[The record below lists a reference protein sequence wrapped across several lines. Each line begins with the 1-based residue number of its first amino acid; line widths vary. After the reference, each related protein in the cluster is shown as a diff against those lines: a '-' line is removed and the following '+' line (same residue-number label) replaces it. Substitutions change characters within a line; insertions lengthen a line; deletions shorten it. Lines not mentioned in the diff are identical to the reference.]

1 LTEPS
6 AAATLLE
13 CLEARARTSSHV
25 EATTFEGRS
34 LTCGRLWHEINEVA
48 GTLVGHG
55 LKPGGRVV
63 LVYPNGPDFFAAFYG
78 VQRAGGVAV
87 PIFPDSGA
95 DRIVE
100 IASHCGATAVLTSV
114 LLPEARRH
122 EILSLGAA
130 TGFTV
135 LSSTD
140 CSAAPRIPGFP
151 APDPGR
157 LAYLQYTS
165 GSTGNPKGVQLT
177 HGDLVTNIHQ
187 MIAGFEI
194 TNDDVFVSWLP
205 VSHDMGL
212 ILMTMTPLLLAARM
226 VLMPTSVG
234 SIRRWMTTIAEHRGT
249 FTAAPDFAY
258 RIALRTA
265 PSQNAL
271 DLSCLR
277 VALNAAEPVRAGTIA
292 AFESHFGLGPTV
304 VPAYGLAEATVGVAG
319 RRPGA
324 PVRVDRRGL
333 VSVGKPFPGIEL
345 EIHGDSGPID
355 RGGIG
360 EIVVRSPAATSG
372 YFRNP
377 EATARLFDAGG
388 GIRTGDLG
396 YLDDDGELTI
406 VGRKKSII
414 IQAGRTIAPQE
425 IEETVD
431 QLAFVRRSAAVGID
445 RGGPEGEQAWIFVE
459 LRPADVVNVEQHPEM
474 VVAVVQAIRN
484 RLGHRPGRVYLVRAR
499 TIPTTH
505 NGKVQHL
512 RLRRDYLDGT
522 LRADGRIVYPVNRT
536 P

>member
-1 LTEPS
+1 M
-6 AAATLLE
+6 
-13 CLEARARTSSHV
+13 
-25 EATTFEGRS
+25 TF
-34 LTCGRLWHEINEVA
+34 GRLWHEINEVA

-100 IASHCGATAVLTSV
+100 IASHCGATAVLTSA

-135 LSSTD
+135 LSSTE
-140 CSAAPRIPGFP
+140 CSAASRIPGFP
-151 APDPGR
+151 APDPDA

-165 GSTGNPKGVQLT
+165 GSTGNPKGVKLT

-194 TNDDVFVSWLP
+194 TKDDVFVSWLP

-265 PSQNAL
+265 PSRDAL

-324 PVRVDRRGL
+324 PIKIDDRGL
-333 VSVGKPFPGIEL
+333 VSVGKPFPGVEL
-345 EIHGDSGPID
+345 DIHGDNGPID
-355 RGGIG
+355 RGEIG

-372 YFRNP
+372 YYRNP
-377 EATARLFDAGG
+377 EATAKLFDADG

-431 QLAFVRRSAAVGID
+431 RTRLCPPIGGGRDRPRWTGGRAGVDLRRAPAGRRGQRGSTTRKWSSRWSRRSGIGSVID
-445 RGGPEGEQAWIFVE
+445 RDGSTSS
-459 LRPADVVNVEQHPEM
+459 
-474 VVAVVQAIRN
+474 
-484 RLGHRPGRVYLVRAR
+484 VRAPFR
-499 TIPTTH
+499 RPTTARSSTF
-505 NGKVQHL
+505 VFVATIST
-512 RLRRDYLDGT
+512 GT